1 MRAKAMLS
9 LHSAATNNLRAAQD
23 TTREWATHNA
33 SEGADKR
40 LSVSRSQMHTE
51 PRQPAMKCYADRAT
65 HTQQQQHAQC

>member
-51 PRQPAMKCYADRAT
+51 PRQPAIRHLAYHEARA
-65 HTQQQQHAQC
+65 QQQQHAQH